1 MLKPGDKFGDYLVE
15 ETLGQGG
22 MGAVFLIREPVSGAR
37 YAAKIMTPPK
47 GEEEQEFRARFAREA
62 EISMKVRHR
71 NLIAVYDVGED
82 PETHL
87 CYILMDYLDGGSVSE
102 RIKLEGRL
110 SLREATGIIVQIAS
124 ALERAHA
131 AGVVHR
137 DIKPDNI
144 MFDAAGVPHLMDL
157 GIAKFADDGAKTDP
171 GVTTTGVMIG
181 TPAYMAPEQVM
192 DSRHVDARA
201 DIYSLGIVFWEM
213 LAGRR
218 PNADATMV
226 ELMAK
231 AIHGEPIP
239 DIRTVRD
246 DVPAEMAEVI
256 ARMCAPKRD
265 ERIQSAKEVSWR
277 CRSAL
282 GSANLKRGGEGRRKL
297 DWKALWKPALVTF
310 AGLGAAALAFAL
322 AFMWGRRAG
331 MEPAE
336 DFAPPAPLVIFKT
349 NWVDQV
355 VHVTNV
361 VNWLKREEPPKP
373 EEPSPEAPA
382 PGIKLPETPPPPEKA
397 EPLPEEPETPPP
409 YALEAPKRGIYR
421 YKKHF
426 VGYDWQFLDR
436 GGKLSVLSFNG
447 RNRAVDVTVPD
458 AQVLGP
464 RLFMNCRELRRIS
477 LPSDLTEI
485 GASAFENCSSLESLW
500 LPPTVKTIGAHAF
513 AGCKSLQNISLPNG
527 LREVG
532 MDAFAGCPRDLQVYV
547 GRKNKFFYIDIDG
560 IVRDRKRGRRIG
572 IWRGEPKRSGNAGD
586 RK

>member
-15 ETLGQGG
+15 EMLGQGG

-265 ERIQSAKEVSWR
+265 ARIQSAKEVSWR

-282 GSANLKRGGEGRRKL
+282 GSVNLKRGGEGRRKL
-297 DWKALWKPALVTF
+297 DWKAWWKPALVTF
-310 AGLGAAALAFAL
+310 AGLGAAVLAFAL
-322 AFMWGRRAG
+322 SFLWGRRVG
-331 MEPAE
+331 MTPDPA
-336 DFAPPAPLVIFKT
+336 DLAPPDPIVIFKT

-361 VNWLKREEPPKP
+361 VNWLRREETAPRPEPPKP
-373 EEPSPEAPA
+373 EA
-382 PGIKLPETPPPPEKA
+382 PPPP
-397 EPLPEEPETPPP
+397 PPP
-409 YALEAPKRGIYR
+409 PKLQPKPRPTMPKQTLEVPPPPQSIEGVEESTPKGPYYYSRYTSDRVELCMLESNDKVTLITVGSGRSWVKDLTLPSVRNLAAGAL
-421 YKKHF
+421 
-426 VGYDWQFLDR
+426 Q
-436 GGKLSVLSFNG
+436 
-447 RNRAVDVTVPD
+447 
-458 AQVLGP
+458 
-464 RLFMNCRELRRIS
+464 NCRKLKRITIQPG
-477 LPSDLTEI
+477 LVEV
-485 GASAFENCSSLESLW
+485 GNSAFENCSSLQAIY
-500 LPPTVKTIGAHAF
+500 LPNTVRTIGARAF
-513 AGCKSLQNISLPNG
+513 AGCRSL
-527 LREVG
+527 EVLSIPDSVRSIG
-532 MDAFAGCPRDLQVYV
+532 MDAFKGCSKNAEIVVSRRHKLFYV
-547 GRKNKFFYIDIDG
+547 DIDG
-560 IVRDRKRGRRIG
+560 TVRDRRGRRIG
-572 IWRGEPKRSGNAGD
+572 VWGGEPR
-586 RK
+586 R